1 MRGTRWIPVAEPVLA
16 GREREYVDDCL
27 DSNWISSTGRYVDEF
42 ERRFAEF
49 CGTEH
54 AVSCA
59 NGTVAVH
66 LALMAAG
73 IGAGDE
79 VIVPTFT
86 YVASANAVVHCGAR
100 PVLVDA
106 EPDTW
111 NLDPEA
117 VRAAITPRTRAILV
131 VHLYGHPADMDP
143 IDAIAREHGLRVIE
157 DAAEAPGAE
166 YRGRRVGSLG
176 DMATFSFYGN
186 KTIATGEGGMV
197 VCDNAET
204 AALLRQIRG
213 QGQDP
218 QRRYW
223 FPILGYN
230 YRMTNVAAAIGV
242 GQMEMVDWHV
252 ERRREN
258 AAWYAEELGDLPGI
272 SLSPEREWARSS
284 HWISCLL
291 LDAGGEPER
300 DALMAALAERG
311 IDTRPFF
318 YPMHTLPMYSDQGA
332 ERDFPVADSVA
343 ARGLNLPSSAAL
355 ERDDVAYVAASI
367 RELLS

>member
-1 MRGTRWIPVAEPVLA
+1 VAEPVLA

-27 DSNWISSTGRYVDEF
+27 ATNWISSSGRYVDEF

-54 AVSCA
+54 AISCS

-66 LALMAAG
+66 LALMGAG
-73 IGAGDE
+73 IGPGDE

-86 YVASANAVVHCGAR
+86 YVASANAVVHCGAK

-111 NLDPEA
+111 NLDPAA

-197 VCDNAET
+197 VCDDAET
-204 AALLRQIRG
+204 AALLRQLRG

-258 AAWYAEELGDLPGI
+258 AAWYAEELGDLPGVT
-272 SLSPEREWARSS
+272 LAPEREWARSS
-284 HWISCLL
+284 HWVSCLL
-291 LDAGGEPER
+291 LDEGGEDER

-318 YPMHTLPMYSDQGA
+318 YPMHTLPMYSDQA
-332 ERDFPVADSVA
+332 VERDFPVADSVA

-355 ERDDVAYVAASI
+355 ERGDVSYVARSI
-367 RELLS
+367 REALAA